1 MYNRKPCS
9 LTLASSNLTA
19 SLKAPQFP
27 LLCCISHPSL
37 IWETPCNC
45 LLSVSS
51 PMLCRG
57 TSTYSEHHMWYIP
70 PRDIAWNARIQLLY
84 PKWLISSLAV
94 GLHKQRHTLK
104 AAPGCLTMSTGWMI
118 PAGAAKTHPL
128 WFSLHGLRRY
138 IIRTCNFQRI
148 LYILTPVPNTLSPL
162 IWFIIHIYLSNEWMD
177 CEFFLACLLLPETED
192 RRMRNGPKSQSKMI
206 KRQHCQLCTYRVFES
221 VHSTYIYC

>member
-1 MYNRKPCS
+1 M
-9 LTLASSNLTA
+9 
-19 SLKAPQFP
+19 FID
-27 LLCCISHPSL
+27 ISFFQSHSIAKSP
-37 IWETPCNC
+37 
-45 LLSVSS
+45 SVSPTLLHFS
-51 PMLCRG
+51 PFFDLGNSLQLSPVCFLTNALSECRG

-104 AAPGCLTMSTGWMI
+104 AAPGCLTMSTDWMI

-177 CEFFLACLLLPETED
+177 CEFFLACLLLPVTED
-192 RRMRNGPKSQSKMI
+192 RKMRNGSKSQSKMI

>member
-1 MYNRKPCS
+1 M
-9 LTLASSNLTA
+9 
-19 SLKAPQFP
+19 FVD
-27 LLCCISHPSL
+27 ISFFQSHSIAKSP
-37 IWETPCNC
+37 
-45 LLSVSS
+45 SVSPTLLHFS
-51 PMLCRG
+51 PFFDLRNSLQLSPVCFLTNALSECRG

>member
-1 MYNRKPCS
+1 M
-9 LTLASSNLTA
+9 
-19 SLKAPQFP
+19 FVD
-27 LLCCISHPSL
+27 ISFFQSHSIAKSP
-37 IWETPCNC
+37 
-45 LLSVSS
+45 SVSPTLLHFS
-51 PMLCRG
+51 PFFDLRNSLQLSPVCFLTNALSECRG

-70 PRDIAWNARIQLLY
+70 PHDIAWNARIQLLY

-104 AAPGCLTMSTGWMI
+104 AAPGCLTMPTDWMI